1 MKGILVSE
9 FGSSDVLTYTQLEEV
24 AVGDKEVKISLR
36 SIGINPVETYIRQ
49 GTYSLLPELPY
60 TPGKDGAGII
70 EEVGKE
76 VSNFK
81 IDDRVFVSVNGNN
94 RRGTYA
100 EEIICST
107 DFIYPLP
114 DNLNFEEGAALGTTG
129 MTAVHALHQKGKIK
143 PGEFVL
149 IHGATG
155 GVGNIAVQLAKLHGA
170 IVIATA
176 GSSNGMAMLKKL
188 DVDFVLNH
196 RDENYLSVIEKIT
209 NHHGIDVIIEML
221 ANVNL
226 GKDLE
231 VMALNGRVVIVG
243 NRGEVTIN
251 PRLMMSKDVQVM
263 GFISANMTEKERKEN
278 SYQLVAALKSGVK
291 PVIEQSFSLKEAD
304 KAQDFVM
311 SERQALGKIVMKVDE

>member
-9 FGSSDVLTYTQLEEV
+9 FGSSDVLNYTELQSV
-24 AVGDKEVKISLR
+24 PVGDDEVRISLKAV
-36 SIGINPVETYIRQ
+36 GINPVETYIRQ

-70 EEVGKE
+70 EEIGKNVTEFNVG
-76 VSNFK
+76 
-81 IDDRVFVSVNGNN
+81 DRVFVSVGGNKG
-94 RRGTYA
+94 RGTYA
-100 EEIICST
+100 EEIICNT
-107 DFIYPLP
+107 EFIYPLP
-114 DNLNFEEGAALGTTG
+114 DNLNFEEGAALGTAG

-143 PGEFVL
+143 PGDYVL

-155 GVGNIAVQLAKLHGA
+155 GVGNLAVQLAKLHGA

-176 GSSNGMAMLKKL
+176 GSIEGMTMLEKL
-188 DVDFVLNH
+188 GADFVLNH
-196 RDENYLSVIEKIT
+196 REENYLTVIDDIT
-209 NHHGIDVIIEML
+209 KNHGIDVIIEML

-251 PRLMMSKDVQVM
+251 PRLMMTKDVQVM
-263 GFISANMTEKERKEN
+263 GFISANMTQTERKEN
-278 SYQLVAALKSGVK
+278 SHQLVAALKSGVR
-291 PVIEQSFSLKEAD
+291 PVIEQIFSLEDAH
-304 KAQDFVM
+304 KAQDFMM
-311 SERQALGKIVMKVDE
+311 SERKTLGKIVLKVGE